1 MTLSFSKNKAATI
14 RKTFWLSSGAMGLAL
29 TVAGGGLFSGSAQA
43 QTGETQTDSQ
53 AGSEE
58 RTSSG
63 FGVIVVTARKREEN
77 LETTPIAISA
87 FTGDTL
93 EKRGAANIADVASF
107 VPNLSIG
114 TASGGGSG
122 STSSIFLR
130 GVGQS
135 DFLITTDPGVGLYI
149 DGVYFAR
156 ATATIMDLLDL
167 ERVEVLRGP
176 QGTLFGKNTI
186 GGAISLISA
195 RPRSEVGGRAELIA
209 GRNGH
214 FEGRA
219 MMDVPITGTLNSRF
233 SALYKTKDGFT
244 DRIATGEREGDE
256 SVFAARAMFELQPS
270 DSFTANLAIDYSN
283 REGKS
288 AETAIL
294 QFEPTAPLAGL
305 WTAFVGGPAGIASP
319 VTVNTDPRQSASTGP
334 NIDNNET
341 FGIGLTMEYDLGGTK
356 LKSISAVRTLSAEFG
371 RDGDGSANQ
380 YIQTSNRVEQTQ
392 YSQELQLA
400 GQLFGDQLDW
410 VAGAYYFKEN
420 ATDAN
425 DVRLASGIFAALEA
439 LPGAFIPLAPGSVCP
454 GPFPPNVCAG
464 GAGNPFNPGLDLDFD
479 IFNEIDAESIALFGS
494 LIFALTDQLNLSA
507 GLRWTDESKDYFL
520 DHSRVNAGVPIIP
533 PTTVSDSWSSLSPKF
548 SIDFQP
554 NDNLFLYASAAQ
566 GFKSGGFNGRP
577 TSLGAVGSFDPEFVW
592 SYEAGFKANFAD
604 RRVLLSAAVFQYDYS
619 DIQLSSVRADAT
631 GNFLVVV
638 ENAGTA
644 IVRGAEAELRL
655 RPVDGFTID
664 ASIGLLDAK
673 YDKLNPGATV
683 TTNLRL
689 PRTPDFTM
697 SVGAEYT
704 FSLSDA
710 LDFTV
715 RGDYSYQSSQAL
727 DPANTTILIQDGYG
741 LLNGRV
747 TLASSRSDWEISLY
761 GKNLTNE
768 LYLLSG
774 VTTLDSFGTVEGS
787 YGLPLEWG
795 IATKLRF

>member
-1 MTLSFSKNKAATI
+1 FA
-14 RKTFWLSSGAMGLAL
+14 
-29 TVAGGGLFSGSAQA
+29 GSAQA
-43 QTGETQTDSQ
+43 EVTEAQSGEQ
-53 AGSEE
+53 AGVDEE
-58 RTSSG
+58 ASSG

-93 EKRGAANIADVASF
+93 EQRGSANIEDVAGF

-149 DGVYFAR
+149 DGVYYAR
-156 ATATIMDLLDL
+156 ATGSIMDLLDL

-209 GRNGH
+209 GRNNH

-219 MMDVPITGTLNSRF
+219 MVDVPITGTLNSRF
-233 SALYKTKDGFT
+233 SALYKTKRGFT

-256 SVFAARAMFELQPS
+256 SVFATRAMFDWQPS
-270 DSFTANLAIDYSN
+270 DRFNANLAIDYSN
-283 REGKS
+283 REGTT
-288 AETAIL
+288 AETAVL

-305 WTAFVGGPAGIASP
+305 WGFLVGAPAGIASP
-319 VTVNTDPRQSASTGP
+319 VTVNTDPRQSGSTGP
-334 NIDNNET
+334 NVDDNET
-341 FGIGLTMEYDLGGTK
+341 FGIGLTMEYDFGGVA
-356 LKSISAVRTLSAEFG
+356 LKSISAIRTLSAEFG

-380 YIQTSNRVEQTQ
+380 YLHTNNRVEQKQ
-392 YSQELQLA
+392 YSQELQLT
-400 GQLFGDQLDW
+400 GQLFDDRLNW
-410 VAGAYYFKEN
+410 VTGAYYFKEN

-425 DVRLASGIFAALEA
+425 DVRLASGLFAALEA
-439 LPGAFIPLAPGSVCP
+439 LPAAVVPLVPGSVCP

-464 GAGNPFNPGLDLDFD
+464 GAGNPFNAGLDLDFD
-479 IFNEIDAESIALFGS
+479 IFNEIDTESIALFGS
-494 LIFALTDQLNLSA
+494 LTFALTDRLNVSA

-520 DHSRVNAGVPIIP
+520 DHSRVNSGVAIIP

-554 NDNLFLYASAAQ
+554 NDNLFLYVSAAR

-577 TSLGAVGSFDPEFVW
+577 TTQGAVDSFNPEFVW

-604 RRVLLSAAVFQYDYS
+604 RRVLLSAAVFQYDYQ
-619 DIQLSSVRADAT
+619 DLQLSSARADDT
-631 GNFLVVV
+631 GNLILVV
-638 ENAGTA
+638 ENAGSA

-664 ASIGLLDAK
+664 ATLGLLDAK
-673 YDKLNPGATV
+673 YDVLNPGATV

-689 PRTPDFTM
+689 PRTPKFTM
-697 SVGAEYT
+697 SIGAEYT
-704 FSLSDA
+704 LPLSDA
-710 LDFTV
+710 LDLTL

-727 DPANTTILIQDGYG
+727 DPANTAILIQDGYG
-741 LLNGRV
+741 LLNARM
-747 TLASSRSDWEISLY
+747 TLASSSSDWEISLY
-761 GKNLTNE
+761 GRNITNE
-768 LYLLSG
+768 LYLRSG
-774 VTTLDSFGTVEGS
+774 GSTLDSFGIVEGS
-787 YGLPLEWG
+787 YGLPAEWG
-795 IATKLRF
+795 IATKFRF